1 MPNSITVAHDNKS
14 LFGEILRDGE
24 KGQIQVAVSTS
35 IFQFIWY
42 ACDYIFL
49 EEYRLLF
56 FFLHLIVMLSTIG
69 IVIFRKQLNLSASN
83 CNYIAMLLM
92 SAICMFVVHV
102 CPENTLE
109 IFVTGAVIL
118 FFGIGTVGLW
128 KFSQSVFFVLGSL
141 SANFIVYLL
150 IGTMSLQ
157 DYLLNCILPISI
169 SGLIG
174 IIVLKMRLNSLFR
187 ELKMKK
193 MLELVQKNLINQK
206 NKVESELEFLIYS
219 ISHDLRSPILS
230 VKGLLMLIRD
240 FEKLNPD
247 CRDYLKMAEASVNRL
262 DQMIYD
268 ILDFA
273 DNAKIE
279 LKYEEFN
286 MHEMVE
292 EIFNDLKFLS
302 KIPIEF
308 YIEIE
313 GPEIVYSDK
322 KRLKTIIKNLASNA
336 VKYHRKGTEKAFV
349 KFIMLQETNKVEF
362 QVEDNGRGIPQ
373 EQQQKIFEMFYRYAS
388 DISGSGLGLFIV
400 KEVLTKICGK
410 IELESVLDK
419 GSVFKVMVPVVA
431 LANTDANS

>member
-1 MPNSITVAHDNKS
+1 MPNSTTVAHDNKS
-14 LFGEILRDGE
+14 IFGEILRNGE
-24 KGQIQVAVSTS
+24 KSQIQVAVSTS

-56 FFLHLIVMLSTIG
+56 FFWHLIILITTIG
-69 IVIFRKQLNLSASN
+69 IVIFRKQLKLSASN
-83 CNYIAMLLM
+83 CNFIAMLLM
-92 SAICMFVVHV
+92 SSICMYVVHI
-102 CPENTLE
+102 CPEDTLE
-109 IFVTGAVIL
+109 IFVTGVVIL
-118 FFGIGTVGLW
+118 FFGIGAVGLW
-128 KFSQSVFFVLGSL
+128 NISYSLFFVLGSL
-141 SANFIVYLL
+141 TANFIIYLL
-150 IGTMSLQ
+150 IGTLPLQ

-262 DQMIYD
+262 DQTIYD

-286 MHEMVE
+286 MREMVE

-302 KIPIEF
+302 KIPIDF
-308 YIEIE
+308 FIEID
-313 GPEIVYSDK
+313 GPDMVFSDK

-336 VKYHRKGTEKAFV
+336 VKYHRKGTEKAHV
-349 KFIMLQETNKVEF
+349 KFLMRWESDKIEF
-362 QVEDNGRGIPQ
+362 LITDNGRGIPS
-373 EQQQKIFEMFYRYAS
+373 EQQQKIFEMFYRFAN
-388 DISGSGLGLFIV
+388 DITGSGLGLFIV
-400 KEVLTKICGK
+400 KEVLSKICGE
-410 IELESVLDK
+410 IELESTVNVGSTFKVSVPVK
-419 GSVFKVMVPVVA
+419 GSC
-431 LANTDANS
+431 